1 MIALDPQFLVGSYPP
16 LVTPFRHG
24 RVDYDAYARVVEH
37 QIANGTH
44 GLVVNGTTS
53 EPTTL
58 ERDER
63 NRLVD
68 TAIAV
73 AKGRIPVVAQ
83 TGAHSHAETVAL
95 TDHAQKAGADAI
107 MVLTPFFIRAPQRGV
122 VAYFEDVAKRTDK
135 PLLMYHIP
143 GRSAFK
149 VELDTLARLC
159 DAIPHF
165 VGIKHA
171 ADDHGF
177 VTQMIAKLGKDFR
190 IFVGLEEFTFPMMAL
205 GAQGTM
211 NAVANVA
218 PRPVADLCNA
228 VLAGDLTAARKLH
241 FELYELMCAV
251 FWDTNP
257 IAIKYMMKRLG
268 FLDANEHRLPLLP
281 ATPELEKRLDALL
294 ERTGLIT
301 H

>member
-1 MIALDPQFLVGSYPP
+1 MIALAPDDLTGSYPP
-16 LVTPFRHG
+16 LVTPFRAG
-24 RVDYDAYARVVEH
+24 RVDLDAYAKLIEF

-58 ERDER
+58 DAAER
-63 NRLVD
+63 NLLVD
-68 TAIAV
+68 TAVKVTA
-73 AKGRIPVVAQ
+73 GRIPVVAQ
-83 TGAHSHAETVAL
+83 TGSQSHAETCAL

-107 MVLTPFFIRAPQRGV
+107 MVLTPYFVRAPQRGV
-122 VAYFEDVAKRTDK
+122 VAYFEDVARHTDK

-149 VELDTLARLC
+149 VELDTLVRIAE
-159 DAIPHF
+159 AVPHF

-171 ADDHGF
+171 LDDHGF
-177 VTQMIAKLGKDFR
+177 VTQMIAKLGPAFR
-190 IFVGLEEFTFPMMAL
+190 IFVGLEEFTFPMMAI

-218 PRPVADLCNA
+218 PRQVADLCNA
-228 VLAGDLTAARKLH
+228 VRAGDLARARKLH
-241 FELYELMCAV
+241 FDLYELMCAV

-257 IAIKYMMKRLG
+257 IAMKYMMKRMGL
-268 FLDANEHRLPLLP
+268 LAANEHRLPLVP
-281 ATPELEKRLDALL
+281 ATPELERRLDALL
-294 ERTGLIT
+294 ERVGLVG

>member
-1 MIALDPQFLVGSYPP
+1 MIALDPQVPRRLLSAARHAVPP
-16 LVTPFRHG
+16 RPRRLRRVRAGRRAPDRERH
-24 RVDYDAYARVVEH
+24 ARPRRQRHDV
-37 QIANGTH
+37 
-44 GLVVNGTTS
+44 

-177 VTQMIAKLGKDFR
+177 VTQMIAKLG
-190 IFVGLEEFTFPMMAL
+190 
-205 GAQGTM
+205 
-211 NAVANVA
+211 
-218 PRPVADLCNA
+218 
-228 VLAGDLTAARKLH
+228 
-241 FELYELMCAV
+241 
-251 FWDTNP
+251 
-257 IAIKYMMKRLG
+257 
-268 FLDANEHRLPLLP
+268 
-281 ATPELEKRLDALL
+281 
-294 ERTGLIT
+294 RTSASSSGSRSSRSR
-301 H
+301 